1 MGDQPQAIEKL
12 TAGLEYGLPHQV
24 LLGVTGSGKTFTIAN
39 VIEKVQKPTLVI
51 SHNKTLAAQLFQE
64 FREFFPKNEVH
75 YFVSYY
81 DYYQPEA
88 YIPQRDLYIEK
99 EADINKEIEKLRHSA
114 TQALITRQDV
124 IVVASV
130 SCIYGL
136 GRPEDYMKESLQIAV
151 GDQLSAF
158 SHPLSATSYQTKNY
172 HNADSSNRR
181 HSEFISESNG
191 GTSQEIPKQVRDD
204 GKTRDAILEGLVR
217 LLYHRNDWDF
227 KRGCFRVRGD
237 TVEVFPP
244 YGERVLRLEFLGED
258 LEKIKWIEPASGNT
272 LEDLE
277 EVTLFPA
284 KHFITP
290 KARLKQAIGQIEK
303 ELEEQ
308 IAKLKGQNKEL
319 EAHRLKQRTEY
330 DLELMSELG
339 FCSGIEN
346 YSRHLTNRKAGE
358 PPYTLL
364 DYFEQG
370 IGGEGK
376 ELGFRTSGL
385 GSFSSQ
391 SPALEPNSV
400 EFAAKNYLCII
411 DESHMT
417 VPQIRGMYRGDAARK
432 NTLIDFGFRLPSARD
447 NRPLRF
453 EEFLERVPQIIY
465 TSATPGTW
473 EIEKAQRAVIRN
485 SQFAI
490 RRHFEFTSESNNSN
504 NRHTN
509 QTLKQVQSNRPL
521 LHGGVVEQL
530 IRPTGLLDPE
540 IEIRPTKGQIKDLIL
555 EIIKRKQCGERV
567 LVTTLTK
574 RMAEDLATYLSDSDR
589 VHGFIQSLALNKIDF
604 KGIRTQYLHSEI
616 KTLERSDI
624 LADLRRGK
632 YDVVVGIN
640 LLREGLDLPEVSL
653 VAILDADKEGFLR
666 SETSLIQTMGRA
678 ARHVHGQVILYAD
691 KVTDSMERAIAEVNR
706 RRQIQKEYNSQ
717 HGIKPQT
724 IQKPVR
730 DRVIKKGEE
739 KSKGSRKSKKFKWR
753 LLPPNELE
761 DQIWKWER
769 EMQKAAEVLDFEHAV
784 ELRDLIREAQKC
796 L

>member
-1 MGDQPQAIEKL
+1 MALQRFKLHSEYQPKGDQSQAIEKL
-12 TAGLEYGLPHQV
+12 AAGVKYGLPHQV

-64 FREFFPKNEVH
+64 FREFFPQNEIH

-114 TQALITRQDV
+114 TQALMTRRDV
-124 IVVASV
+124 VVVASV

-136 GRPEDYMKESLQIAV
+136 GRPEDYAEQSMIITVPNRVPDRVEPLHLQGFNPLGRNSIMKNLI
-151 GDQLSAF
+151 
-158 SHPLSATSYQTKNY
+158 
-172 HNADSSNRR
+172 
-181 HSEFISESNG
+181 
-191 GTSQEIPKQVRDD
+191 
-204 GKTRDAILEGLVR
+204 R
-217 LLYHRNDWDF
+217 LLYQRNDWDF
-227 KRGCFRVRGD
+227 KRGRFRVRGD

-244 YGERVLRLEFLGED
+244 YGEQVLRLEFLGED
-258 LEKIKWIEPASGNT
+258 LEKIRWIEPASSKT
-272 LEDLE
+272 LKNLE

-290 KARLKQAIGQIEK
+290 EERLKKAMVLIEN

-308 IAKLKGQNKEL
+308 IAKLKNQGKEL

-339 FCSGIEN
+339 FCPGIEN
-346 YSRHLTNRKAGE
+346 YSRHLTDREEGE

-364 DYFEQG
+364 DYFSKG
-370 IGGEGK
+370 TPRGLNPLEGSTLSK
-376 ELGFRTSGL
+376 
-385 GSFSSQ
+385 SF
-391 SPALEPNSV
+391 
-400 EFAAKNYLCII
+400 LCVI

-417 VPQIRGMYRGDAARK
+417 IPQIRGMYRGDAARK
-432 NTLIDFGFRLPSARD
+432 NTLIEFGFRLPSARD

-465 TSATPGTW
+465 TSATPGEW
-473 EIEKAQRAVIRN
+473 EINRAHKSGGEGKESDSLLRKESDSGEFAAGKEKPHN
-485 SQFAI
+485 
-490 RRHFEFTSESNNSN
+490 
-504 NRHTN
+504 
-509 QTLKQVQSNRPL
+509 
-521 LHGGVVEQL
+521 GVVEQL
-530 IRPTGLLDPE
+530 IRPTGLLDPK
-540 IEIRPTKGQIKDLIL
+540 IEIRPTEGQIKDLVL
-555 EIIKRKQCGERV
+555 EIAKRKQRGERV

-574 RMAEDLATYLSDSDR
+574 RMAEDLADYLGNPD
-589 VHGFIQSLALNKIDF
+589 KI
-604 KGIRTQYLHSEI
+604 GSISPIRTHYLHSEI

-678 ARHVHGQVILYAD
+678 ARHIRGKVILYAD
-691 KVTDSMERAIAEVNR
+691 NITGSMERAIAEVGR
-706 RRQIQKEYNSQ
+706 RRETQKEYNEQ
-717 HGIKPQT
+717 HGITPQT

-730 DRVIKKGEE
+730 ERVVGKDDEK
-739 KSKGSRKSKKFKWR
+739 KSKRFKKFKEFKWQ
-753 LLPPNELE
+753 LLPPEELE
-761 DQIWKWER
+761 NQIWEWER
-769 EMQKAAEVLDFEHAV
+769 EMRQAAEALDFERAV
-784 ELRDLIREAQKC
+784 ELRDMIREARKQ